1 MKGAML
7 TRPSHAVFSTREKPM
22 MCNATSRRSSVRA
35 AIAAAAVAV
44 VLTGCGSAL
53 VAVRNDGDA
62 YNLDV
67 AQRTADR
74 ECAARGAGAAQYVM
88 TQHNPQA
95 AGSQWSMPRRDPPE
109 ILYRCTPA
117 AARTS

>member
-1 MKGAML
+1 M
-7 TRPSHAVFSTREKPM
+7 TRS
-22 MCNATSRRSSVRA
+22 ATSRRSSVLA
-35 AIAAAAVAV
+35 ASAAAVVALS
-44 VLTGCGSAL
+44 LTGCGPAL
-53 VAVRNDGDA
+53 VAVRNDGGA

-95 AGSQWSMPRRDPPE
+95 AGSQWSMPRREPPE
-109 ILYRCTPA
+109 ILFRCTPA
-117 AARTS
+117 VARAS

>member
-1 MKGAML
+1 MK
-7 TRPSHAVFSTREKPM
+7 RS
-22 MCNATSRRSSVRA
+22 ATSRRSSVLA
-35 AIAAAAVAV
+35 ASAAAVVA
-44 VLTGCGSAL
+44 LSLSGCGSAL
-53 VAVRNDGDA
+53 VAVRSEGDA
-62 YNLDV
+62 SNLEV
-67 AQRTADR
+67 AQRIADR